1 MTDKIKEAYQ
11 SSKDIYDEVLTQ
23 GNILSRLYI
32 KVFWSGTA
40 VFTERKWKLLSDA
53 QITCL
58 DYSEDKKNSCGIS

>member
-23 GNILSRLYI
+23 GNFLSRLYI
-32 KVFWSGTA
+32 KV
-40 VFTERKWKLLSDA
+40 LLSDT

>member
-11 SSKDIYDEVLTQ
+11 
-23 GNILSRLYI
+23 
-32 KVFWSGTA
+32 
-40 VFTERKWKLLSDA
+40 FTERKWKLLSDA